1 MTAVPNVR
9 VLVVH
14 GTVTMRRLLTDV
26 LSSEPDI
33 EVVGSAPNGML
44 AVAQIPLVDPGVVL
58 MSATAPRADVLDALA
73 AIRKAFPALP
83 VLVLSPLTSGGAT
96 VALEALR
103 CGANDCVTQPGAYS
117 VGGPIQCLR
126 DELMPAIRRWGRRSA
141 GQDWSRQAD
150 PTAVGRPAGDATA
163 SLDPVANLSAQRH
176 GSARASTRS

>member
-1 MTAVPNVR
+1 MAIANVR

-33 EVVGSAPNGML
+33 DVVGSAPNGAV

-58 MSATAPRADVLDALA
+58 MSATAPRADVLDTLA
-73 AIRKAFPALP
+73 AIRGAFPTLP
-83 VLVLSPLTSGGAT
+83 VLILSPLTSSGAT

-141 GQDWSRQAD
+141 GQD
-150 PTAVGRPAGDATA
+150 GNRPAGATA
-163 SLDPVANLSAQRH
+163 PVGAAADLSAQRH
-176 GSARASTRS
+176 RAARASTRS